1 MWMNFQARIMKPVTS
16 DVHEEKFK
24 EYEKGIYVNEFDDQH
39 KAEVKEFN
47 DWHCENLEERKY
59 SKVGNKTTRRL

>member
-1 MWMNFQARIMKPVTS
+1 MIRMLMIHEAS
-16 DVHEEKFK
+16 DVHEDKFN

>member
-1 MWMNFQARIMKPVTS
+1 MKPVIS

-24 EYEKGIYVNEFDDQH
+24 EYEKGIYVNEFDDQQ
-39 KAEVKEFN
+39 KAEVKDFYV
-47 DWHCENLEERKY
+47 WHYEKLEERKY